1 MDDKN
6 LYQQSFN
13 DIKKAENILI
23 LTHKNPD
30 GDALGSVCAT
40 SLVLEKIGKQYT
52 AFIPDQIVR
61 TFNFL
66 PNIKTIK
73 KEYGNLNNYDLVL
86 TLDAADTGRFP
97 LEPKEIEKLKRMQI
111 INIDHHFAGEDF
123 GNINIKEPGTSSTSE
138 LLVKVFRAARIE
150 IDKQIATCLL
160 TGILTDTHNFS
171 NPATTISSLRIA
183 SDLMLYGAKI
193 HDIVKYCFYN
203 KSFLSIKFL
212 GKIFDKLVVNKK
224 YNIVISVV
232 TLKDLEEVNE
242 VDEDVTEG
250 IAGFLNDMSDVDV
263 ILVLKE
269 QEGGFLRG
277 SLRTT
282 KENIDVSRLAKIF
295 GGGGHKKAA
304 GFTISGNIYEETGKW
319 KVK

>member
-1 MDDKN
+1 MDTIK
-6 LYQQSFN
+6 YQQAFN
-13 DIKKAENILI
+13 DIKKAKNILI

-30 GDALGSVCAT
+30 GDALGSVCAMG
-40 SLVLEKIGKQYT
+40 LALEKIGKKYT
-52 AFIPDQIVR
+52 VFIPDQIVK
-61 TFNFL
+61 TYEFL
-66 PNIKTIK
+66 PLIDKAK
-73 KEYGNLNNYDLVL
+73 KDYGALEKYDLAL
-86 TLDAADTGRFP
+86 SLDAADTGRFL
-97 LEPKEIEKLKRMQI
+97 LEPDELEKLKKMKI
-111 INIDHHFAGEDF
+111 INIDHHYAGEDF
-123 GNINIKEPGTSSTSE
+123 GYINIKEPNASSTAE
-138 LLVKVFRAARIE
+138 VLTKVFRASRVPM
-150 IDKQIATCLL
+150 DKKIATCLL

-212 GKIFDKLVVNKK
+212 GKVFDKLVVNKK

-232 TLKDLEEVNE
+232 TLKDLEEVSE

-269 QEGGFLRG
+269 QSGGFLRG

-304 GFTISGNIYEETGKW
+304 GFTIKGNIYEEAGKW
-319 KVK
+319 RVK